1 MREFVKQIFGDM
13 LSRRTGQRG
22 AGMLE
27 FVVTL
32 PIWAMFVIAIA
43 YFMGLSYRHLAVMT
57 VASDC
62 ALISSQTSN
71 GPNGTGVAMGASS
84 AVRDAYGVDMVV
96 GLLGGGSCNAATEG
110 PHNVWGGAESIN
122 YQFNFPTQ
130 PYRSSWIRGLRSTTT
145 P

>member
-1 MREFVKQIFGDM
+1 MRKFVKQIFGDM

-22 AGMLE
+22 AGTLE

-62 ALISSQTSN
+62 ALISSQTAATSAN
-71 GPNGTGVAMGASS
+71 NTGMATAASGK
-84 AVRDAYGVDMVV
+84 VRDAYGVDMVV
-96 GLLGGGSCNAATEG
+96 GLLSNGSCNASTEG
-110 PHNVWGGAESIN
+110 PHNVWGGSESIH
-122 YQFNFPTQ
+122 YQFNFPLQ
-130 PYRSSWIRGLRSTTT
+130 PYRSSWIQGLR
-145 P
+145 